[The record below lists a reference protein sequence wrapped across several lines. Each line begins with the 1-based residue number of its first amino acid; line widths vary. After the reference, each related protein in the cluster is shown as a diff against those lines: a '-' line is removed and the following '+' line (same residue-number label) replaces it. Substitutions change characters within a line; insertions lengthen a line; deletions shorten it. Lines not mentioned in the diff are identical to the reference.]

1 MTFLKKTLYLCD
13 LYLYVMKRF
22 LHICLHY
29 IFIGILLNDFSLPL
43 AAQENQRQTPS
54 EAQKIAPKSTDD
66 SLATLRAKLKN
77 DTIPLQEQLNLI
89 ESALKLISQ
98 SEHHGEDYA
107 YESAALM
114 VRRGH
119 LLFSNADYTE
129 ALKAND
135 NAISFISDYIEDHF
149 PHDELPVKRGR
160 HRQTPEN
167 AERTAWDR
175 LFMEALSNKGL
186 TLVYC
191 NQSNLASE
199 TFLTILDLYGQT
211 ADSNNIAVAKS
222 YNGMGITF
230 ANRNQHDIALPYFRK
245 SLQIY
250 ESLND
255 QRGIYLLNSNIG
267 ACYLNQGLYQ
277 DALPYL
283 YKVQEIVL
291 KQDYNGDEPIY
302 ANSQCGLAYQGFG
315 DYALAEHFFKE
326 ALRIA
331 NQKKYNHLL
340 PFLNNLYA
348 SNLIYQKRYAEAER
362 IGQQTRRDLH
372 NRQGGEPLDIE
383 ALAILAEAE
392 AAQGNYKAGYEYLIE
407 RARKVESMEKRI
419 RLETL
424 SQQKYEFDH
433 YRSEQKRALE
443 QRNLELV
450 QTKIKYRNITIGFLT
465 LCLIGIVIGFLFL
478 YRRYQAQHTTS
489 KEFSHR
495 LQAQNEMDQKR
506 IETMEQHFNSQID
519 DKNKELASNA
529 LLFLRM
535 TKIANDIM
543 EKTKQLKVNFALRGK
558 EKVLAIEIEQLA
570 EQLNTNKGW
579 NEFTFYFEQI
589 DKEFLKKLTE
599 KYPSLTPK
607 EKQYCILFNL
617 NLSNKDIANLTGK
630 TLQSVGMAKFRLK
643 EKMGLDKDEDIA
655 YTLQQL

>member
-1 MTFLKKTLYLCD
+1 
-13 LYLYVMKRF
+13 MKS
-22 LHICLHY
+22 LPYICLHY
-29 IFIGILLNDFSLPL
+29 IIIGILLNGFASIL
-43 AAQENQRQTPS
+43 AAQENQPETNPDTIQTASLTP
-54 EAQKIAPKSTDD
+54 ED
-66 SLATLRAKLKN
+66 SLRILREKLQQDTL
-77 DTIPLQEQLNLI
+77 PLQEQLKSI
-89 ESALKLISQ
+89 ESAINIINQLSHNNQERI
-98 SEHHGEDYA
+98 

-114 VRRGH
+114 VRRGQ
-119 LLFSNADYTE
+119 LLFSNAAYAE

-135 NAISFISDYIEDHF
+135 SAISFISKYIANHF
-149 PHDELPVKRGR
+149 PEPKKVQTKRGR
-160 HRQTPEN
+160 LQHTPEN
-167 AERTAWDR
+167 AERTPWER
-175 LFMEALSNKGL
+175 LLMEALSNKGL
-186 TLVYC
+186 TLIYC

-199 TFLTILDLYGQT
+199 TFLTILDLYGQS
-211 ADSNNIAVAKS
+211 ADSNNIAIAKS

-230 ANRNQHDIALPYFRK
+230 ANRNQHDIALPYFHK
-245 SLQIY
+245 SLEIY

-255 QRGIYLLNSNIG
+255 PRGIYLLNSNIG
-267 ACYLNQGLYQ
+267 ACYLNQGRYQ

-291 KQDYNGDEPIY
+291 KQNYNSDEPIY
-302 ANSQCGLAYQGFG
+302 ANSQLGLAYQGFG
-315 DYALAEHFFKE
+315 DYTLAEHFFKE
-326 ALRIA
+326 ALKIA
-331 NQKKYNHLL
+331 NQKQYNHLL

-348 SNLIYQKRYAEAER
+348 SNLIHQKRYTEAER
-362 IGQQTRRDLH
+362 IGQQTRRDLR
-372 NRQGGEPLDIE
+372 NRPGGEPLDIE
-383 ALAILAEAE
+383 ALAILAKAE
-392 AAQGNYKAGYEYLIE
+392 AAQGNYKAGYDYLTE
-407 RARKVESMEKRI
+407 RARKVESLEKRI

-433 YRSEQKRALE
+433 YRSEQKRTLE

-465 LCLIGIVIGFLFL
+465 LCLIGIAIGFLFL
-478 YRRYQAQHTTS
+478 YRRYKTQHTTS
-489 KEFSHR
+489 KEFSRR

-506 IETMEQHFNSQID
+506 LETMEQHFNSQID

-570 EQLNTNKGW
+570 EQLSTNKGW

-599 KYPSLTPK
+599 KYPTLTPK

-643 EKMGLDKDEDIA
+643 EKMGLEKDEDLA

>member
-1 MTFLKKTLYLCD
+1 
-13 LYLYVMKRF
+13 MKRF
-22 LHICLHY
+22 QYIYLHY
-29 IFIGILLNDFSLPL
+29 IIIGFLLNGFSFAF
-43 AAQENQRQTPS
+43 AAQENQEQTLS
-54 EAQKIAPKSTDD
+54 DTAKSHFRSTED
-66 SLATLRAKLKN
+66 SLAYLRGELKN
-77 DTIPLQEQLNLI
+77 DTTPIPQRINLI
-89 ESALKLISQ
+89 ESAINIINQTPRLTEEL
-98 SEHHGEDYA
+98 A
-107 YESAALM
+107 YEKATLM
-114 VRRGH
+114 VRRGF
-119 LLFSNADYTE
+119 LLFSNADYTK
-129 ALKAND
+129 AIKAND
-135 NAISFISDYIEDHF
+135 DAISFISTYIETHF
-149 PHDELPVKRGR
+149 PQSESLTKRSRKKRGNHESPDHKR
-160 HRQTPEN
+160 KTW
-167 AERTAWDR
+167 ER
-175 LFMEALSNKGL
+175 LSMEALSNKGL
-186 TLVYC
+186 ALVYC

-199 TFLTILDLYGQT
+199 TFLEILDLYGQT

-230 ANRNQHDIALPYFRK
+230 ANRNQHDVALPYFRK
-245 SLQIY
+245 SLEIY

-267 ACYLNQGLYQ
+267 ACYLNQRRFQ

-283 YKVQEIVL
+283 YKVQETVL
-291 KQDYNGDEPIY
+291 KQNYNGDEPIY
-302 ANSQCGLAYQGFG
+302 ANSQLGLAYQGFG
-315 DYALAEHFFKE
+315 DYALAEHFFLE
-326 ALRIA
+326 ALKIA

-348 SNLIYQKRYAEAER
+348 ANLIHQKRYTEAKR
-362 IGQQTRRDLH
+362 IGLQTRNDLR
-372 NRQGGEPLDIE
+372 NRQNGDALDIE
-383 ALAILAEAE
+383 TLAILAEAE
-392 AAQGNYKAGYEYLIE
+392 VAQGNYKAGYEYLIE
-407 RARKVESMEKRI
+407 RARKLESLEKRI
-419 RLETL
+419 RLEIL
-424 SQQKYEFDH
+424 SQQKYEFEY

-443 QRNLELV
+443 QRNLELI
-450 QTKIKYRNITIGFLT
+450 QTKIKYRNITIVFLF
-465 LCLIGIVIGFLFL
+465 LCLIGIAIGFLFL
-478 YRRYQAQHTTS
+478 YRRYKAQHTTS

-506 IETMEQHFNSQID
+506 IETMEQHFNNQID

-570 EQLNTNKGW
+570 EQLSTNKGW

-599 KYPSLTPK
+599 KYPTLTPK

-643 EKMGLDKDEDIA
+643 EKMGLDKDEDLA

>member
-1 MTFLKKTLYLCD
+1 
-13 LYLYVMKRF
+13 MKS
-22 LHICLHY
+22 LPYTCLHY
-29 IFIGILLNDFSLPL
+29 IIIGILLNGFSLVA
-43 AAQENQRQTPS
+43 AAQENQAKAIS
-54 EAQKIAPKSTDD
+54 EAPKTAALTPED
-66 SLATLRAKLKN
+66 SLSLLREKLKN
-77 DTIPLQEQLNLI
+77 DTLPLQEQLNLI
-89 ESALKLISQ
+89 ESAISIINQ
-98 SEHHGEDYA
+98 ISHNNKEQI

-114 VRRGH
+114 VRRGQ

-135 NAISFISDYIEDHF
+135 SAISFISRYITHHF
-149 PHDELPVKRGR
+149 PEADVQAKRS
-160 HRQTPEN
+160 RQHHTPEN
-167 AERTAWDR
+167 AERMPWER
-175 LFMEALSNKGL
+175 LLMEALSNKGL

-199 TFLTILDLYGQT
+199 TFLTILDLYGQS
-211 ADSNNIAVAKS
+211 ADSNNIAIAKS

-267 ACYLNQGLYQ
+267 ACYLNQGRYQ

-291 KQDYNGDEPIY
+291 KQNYNGDEPIY
-302 ANSQCGLAYQGFG
+302 ANSQLGLAYQGFG
-315 DYALAEHFFKE
+315 DYTLAEHFFKE
-326 ALRIA
+326 ALKIA
-331 NQKKYNHLL
+331 NQKRYNHLL

-348 SNLIYQKRYAEAER
+348 SNLIHQKRYAEAER
-362 IGQQTRRDLH
+362 IGQQTRRDLR

-392 AAQGNYKAGYEYLIE
+392 AAQGNYKAGYDYLIE
-407 RARKVESMEKRI
+407 RARKVESLEKRI

-478 YRRYQAQHTTS
+478 YRRYKTQHTSS
-489 KEFSHR
+489 KEFSRR

-506 IETMEQHFNSQID
+506 LDTMEQHFSSQID

-570 EQLNTNKGW
+570 EQLSTNKGW

-599 KYPSLTPK
+599 KYPTLTPK

-643 EKMGLDKDEDIA
+643 EKMGLEKDEDLA

>member
-1 MTFLKKTLYLCD
+1 
-13 LYLYVMKRF
+13 MKS
-22 LHICLHY
+22 LPYTCLHY
-29 IFIGILLNDFSLPL
+29 IIIGILLNGFSLVA
-43 AAQENQRQTPS
+43 AAQENQAKAIS
-54 EAQKIAPKSTDD
+54 EASKTAALTPED
-66 SLATLRAKLKN
+66 SLNILREKLKN
-77 DTIPLQEQLNLI
+77 DTLPLQEQLNLI
-89 ESALKLISQ
+89 ESAISIINQ
-98 SEHHGEDYA
+98 ISHNNKEQI

-114 VRRGH
+114 VRRGQ

-135 NAISFISDYIEDHF
+135 SAILFISRYITHHF
-149 PHDELPVKRGR
+149 PEADVQAKRGR
-160 HRQTPEN
+160 QHHAPEN
-167 AERTAWDR
+167 AERMPWER
-175 LFMEALSNKGL
+175 LLMEALSNKGL

-199 TFLTILDLYGQT
+199 TFLTILDLYGQS
-211 ADSNNIAVAKS
+211 ADSNNIAIAKS

-267 ACYLNQGLYQ
+267 ACYLNQGRYQ

-291 KQDYNGDEPIY
+291 KQNYNGDEPIY
-302 ANSQCGLAYQGFG
+302 ANSQLGLAYQGFG

-326 ALRIA
+326 ALKIA
-331 NQKKYNHLL
+331 NQKRYNHLL

-348 SNLIYQKRYAEAER
+348 SNLIHQKRYAEAER
-362 IGQQTRRDLH
+362 IGQQTRRDLR

-392 AAQGNYKAGYEYLIE
+392 AAQGNYKAGYDYLIE
-407 RARKVESMEKRI
+407 RARKVESLEKRI

-450 QTKIKYRNITIGFLT
+450 QAKIKYRNITIGFLT

-478 YRRYQAQHTTS
+478 YRRYKTQHTTS
-489 KEFSHR
+489 KEFSRR

-506 IETMEQHFNSQID
+506 LDTMEQHFSSQID

-570 EQLNTNKGW
+570 EQLSTNKGW

-599 KYPSLTPK
+599 KYPTLTPK

-643 EKMGLDKDEDIA
+643 EKMGLEKDEDLA

>member
-1 MTFLKKTLYLCD
+1 
-13 LYLYVMKRF
+13 MKS
-22 LHICLHY
+22 LPYTCLHY
-29 IFIGILLNDFSLPL
+29 IIIGILLNGFSLVA
-43 AAQENQRQTPS
+43 AAQENQAKAIS
-54 EAQKIAPKSTDD
+54 EASKTAALTPED
-66 SLATLRAKLKN
+66 SLSLLREKLKN
-77 DTIPLQEQLNLI
+77 DTLPLQEQLNLI
-89 ESALKLISQ
+89 ESAISIINQ
-98 SEHHGEDYA
+98 ISHNNKEQI

-114 VRRGH
+114 VRRGQ

-135 NAISFISDYIEDHF
+135 SAILFISKYIASHF
-149 PHDELPVKRGR
+149 PETAPQAKRGR
-160 HRQTPEN
+160 QHHAPEN
-167 AERTAWDR
+167 AERTPWER
-175 LFMEALSNKGL
+175 LLMEALSNKGL

-199 TFLTILDLYGQT
+199 TFLTILDLYGQS
-211 ADSNNIAVAKS
+211 ADSNNIAIAKS

-250 ESLND
+250 ESLDD

-267 ACYLNQGLYQ
+267 ACYLNQGRYQ

-291 KQDYNGDEPIY
+291 KQNYNGDEPIY
-302 ANSQCGLAYQGFG
+302 ANSQLGLAYQGFG
-315 DYALAEHFFKE
+315 DYTLAEHFFKE
-326 ALRIA
+326 ALKIA
-331 NQKKYNHLL
+331 NQKQYNHLL

-362 IGQQTRRDLH
+362 IGQQTRRDLR

-383 ALAILAEAE
+383 ALAILAKAE
-392 AAQGNYKAGYEYLIE
+392 AAQGNYKAGYDYLIE
-407 RARKVESMEKRI
+407 RARKVESLEKRI

-450 QTKIKYRNITIGFLT
+450 QAKIKYRNITIGFLS
-465 LCLIGIVIGFLFL
+465 LSLIGIVIGFLFL
-478 YRRYQAQHTTS
+478 YRRYKAQHTSS
-489 KEFSHR
+489 KEFSRR

-506 IETMEQHFNSQID
+506 LDTMEQHFSSQID

-570 EQLNTNKGW
+570 EQLSTNKGW

-599 KYPSLTPK
+599 KYPTLTPK

-643 EKMGLDKDEDIA
+643 EKMGLEKDEDLA

>member
-1 MTFLKKTLYLCD
+1 
-13 LYLYVMKRF
+13 MKRC
-22 LHICLHY
+22 LYICLHY
-29 IFIGILLNDFSLPL
+29 IVIGILLNGFSLAL
-43 AAQENQRQTPS
+43 STKENQIQTHS
-54 EAQKIAPKSTDD
+54 ENHQNSLKSLDD
-66 SLATLRAKLKN
+66 SLADLRARFKN
-77 DTIPLQEQLNLI
+77 DTLLVSERLTIV
-89 ESALKLISQ
+89 ESAIDIINRIPNVPA
-98 SEHHGEDYA
+98 DYA
-107 YESAALM
+107 YEKASLM
-114 VRRGH
+114 VRRGN

-129 ALKAND
+129 ALKANES
-135 NAISFISDYIEDHF
+135 AISFISEYIHQHF
-149 PHDELPVKRGR
+149 PQSESTAKRR
-160 HRQTPEN
+160 RKRREPEN
-167 AERTAWDR
+167 AERGAWDR
-175 LFMEALSNKGL
+175 LLMEALSNKGL

-199 TFLTILDLYGQT
+199 TFLTILDLYSQT
-211 ADSNNIAVAKS
+211 ADSNNIAMAKS

-245 SLQIY
+245 SLEIY

-267 ACYLNQGLYQ
+267 ACYLNQQLFQ

-291 KQDYNGDEPIY
+291 KQNYNGDEPVY
-302 ANSQCGLAYQGFG
+302 ANAQLGLAYQGFG
-315 DYALAEHFFKE
+315 DYELAEHFFKE
-326 ALRIA
+326 ALKIA
-331 NQKKYNHLL
+331 NQKRYNHLL

-362 IGQQTRRDLH
+362 IALQTRLDLR
-372 NRQGGEPLDIE
+372 NRQGGDPLDIE
-383 ALAILAEAE
+383 TLAILAKAE
-392 AAQGNYKAGYEYLIE
+392 AAQGNYEAGYDHLIE
-407 RARKVESMEKRI
+407 RSRKVESMEKRI
-419 RLETL
+419 RLEVL

-450 QTKIKYRNITIGFLT
+450 QTKIKYRNITIGFLS
-465 LCLIGIVIGFLFL
+465 LCLIGIAIGFLFL
-478 YRRYQAQHTTS
+478 YRRYKAQHTTS

-495 LQAQNEMDQKR
+495 LQTQNEIDQKR
-506 IETMEQHFNSQID
+506 IETMEQHFSSQID

-535 TKIANDIM
+535 SKIANDIM

-599 KYPSLTPK
+599 KYPALTPK

-630 TLQSVGMAKFRLK
+630 SLQSVGMAKFRLK